1 MCNKYCFCLRG
12 MPSSCAV
19 THHSS
24 PTCHQSL
31 VLFLWMK
38 TESQVVCAPNPTYP
52 ATLSV
57 ICAFSHF
64 PDGHTLHSVLSYH
77 FQAWRELGCQ
87 AWPFEYAD
95 QTDMSPAGQTEKE
108 QSEQEIK
115 TGRVGSIVCSA
126 LFSVLLCQ
134 DWRTCWRCGMWWGFP
149 QQWYKTHRNHRQLP
163 KITKRRCY
171 ISHSPPW
178 SGQQVRKLWL

>member
-115 TGRVGSIVCSA
+115 TGRVAVGMQCSFFC
-126 LFSVLLCQ
+126 LTVSGLENLLEMWNVMRFSP
-134 DWRTCWRCGMWWGFP
+134 TM
-149 QQWYKTHRNHRQLP
+149 
-163 KITKRRCY
+163 I
-171 ISHSPPW
+171 
-178 SGQQVRKLWL
+178 